1 MKKKIFGN
9 RLSTIVGYLRNFIR
23 QIKIVR
29 KGNYFIMNSKMRVVQ
44 VIPKHGYVDDG
55 LMSNHVTDF
64 LYDEKFMNAYKEG
77 KKTGALKNMADSI
90 RSELYSGDIH
100 YRAYIA
106 CYFAKYCS
114 KLDGDF
120 VECGVGKGLLSKT
133 IVSYLNFAKINKN
146 FFLFDTFEGIPIH
159 QGKDCE
165 IENMNFLNKIYYN
178 DYSGKEGN
186 YYNDVC
192 KTFSNYPN
200 VKIIKGII
208 PESFKDISI
217 NKVSYLHIDMDN
229 AFAEVEAIKFFWNKI
244 INYGIILLNDY
255 AYGEE
260 FSEQKRSWDEFI
272 KDKNHEILTLPTGQ
286 GLIIKN

>member
-1 MKKKIFGN
+1 MKKKFFGN
-9 RLSTIVGYLRNFIR
+9 RLSTIVGYIRNFIR
-23 QIKIVR
+23 QIKIVE
-29 KGNYFIMNSKMRVVQ
+29 KGKYYVMNSKMRVVQ
-44 VIPKHGYVDDG
+44 VVPERGYVGDG
-55 LMSNHVTDF
+55 LMSNHITDF

-77 KKTGALKNMADSI
+77 KKTGAHKQWPVELK
-90 RSELYSGDIH
+90 SELYSEDIH

-106 CYFAKYCS
+106 CYLAKHCS
-114 KLDGDF
+114 KLNGDF

-133 IVSYLNFAKINKN
+133 IVSYLNFEKINKN

-159 QGKDCE
+159 QGKDSE

-186 YYNDVC
+186 YYNDIC

-229 AFAEVEAIKFFWNKI
+229 AFAEIEAIKFFWNKI
-244 INYGIILLNDY
+244 INHGIILLNDY

-260 FSEQKRSWDEFI
+260 FSEQKRSWDEFV